1 MSMKKTEYSLTFY
14 HVLIWNSVSPRKRSL
29 SDTFLE
35 NGIGILVKT
44 CRMAGFNVIV
54 EDWANESF
62 YKDISPHKLTRLRL
76 LLYKRLLFKKVQK
89 QGILT
94 KFIGIIANANQRL
107 IDIYLNFMMHRRLR
121 CVARRIAREKIIFLG
136 IKVWYGDAF
145 KWSKE
150 LVKKVNKYS
159 PETVTIAC
167 GAHPTIYQEDLLRH
181 GNFDFTVISEVKHT
195 LLDVLRIGYNKKT
208 KEEIIASIK
217 KAAEQGE
224 LNNLL
229 YRDNGTI
236 KKSVSKKPEMFSKEM
251 PDMTTKK
258 QSTYLRRRNF

>member
-14 HVLIWNSVSPRKRSL
+14 HILIWNSVSPRKRSL
-29 SDTFLE
+29 NDTFLE

-44 CRMAGFNVIV
+44 CRTAGFNVVV
-54 EDWANESF
+54 EDWANKSF
-62 YKDISPHKLTRLRL
+62 YRDISPQALTGFSRF
-76 LLYKRLLFKKVQK
+76 LYKRLLFNKIQK

-94 KFIGIIANANQRL
+94 KFISIIAQANQRL

-121 CVARRIAREKIIFLG
+121 CVAKRIAREKITFLG
-136 IKVWYGDAF
+136 IKVWYGDAL

-181 GNFDFTVISEVKHT
+181 GNFDFAVVSEGEHT
-195 LLDVLRIGYNKKT
+195 LLEILRIGYNKNT
-208 KEEIIASIK
+208 KKEIITSIK
-217 KAAEQGE
+217 RAAEQAE
-224 LNNLL
+224 INNLL
-229 YRDNGTI
+229 YRDNGAI
-236 KKSVSKKPEMFSKEM
+236 KRSVSKKVEMFSKEM
-251 PDMTTKK
+251 PDTTAKK
-258 QSTYLRRRNF
+258 Q